1 MAYALLGFAIV
12 AEILATSLMKETDG
26 FTRPLPT
33 LACLAG
39 YAIAFALLAQAV
51 KSIQVGVAY
60 AMWAGIG
67 TVAIAVIGAL
77 FLSEPLTAAKAA
89 GIALVVAGVTVLNL
103 GGAH

>member
-1 MAYALLGFAIV
+1 MPYVLLGFAIV

-33 LACLAG
+33 LACIAG
-39 YAIAFALLAQAV
+39 YVVAFALLAQAV
-51 KSIQVGVAY
+51 KSVQVGVAY

-77 FLSEPLTAAKAA
+77 FLSEPMTAAKAA